1 MMFVYICVSM
11 IMGPLITWP
20 MYRDQRANSG
30 VDLDLPSCLRQRLV
44 YDHNTLSVPI
54 LSNLTSWA
62 GWSLLEGRHSLFPT
76 HSRLPGSRSLRE
88 SPFSSYLFTGILGS
102 QICTSGYMW
111 VLRVYTCRLLK
122 LIEAFVFAEPD
133 GFLLKDSISQL
144 ALQSME
150 VISVPIR
157 GGIPLLSVGKSISGC
172 LLLSADTHKLVMD
185 M

>member
-1 MMFVYICVSM
+1 
-11 IMGPLITWP
+11 
-20 MYRDQRANSG
+20 
-30 VDLDLPSCLRQRLV
+30 
-44 YDHNTLSVPI
+44 
-54 LSNLTSWA
+54 
-62 GWSLLEGRHSLFPT
+62 
-76 HSRLPGSRSLRE
+76 
-88 SPFSSYLFTGILGS
+88 
-102 QICTSGYMW
+102 MW
-111 VLRVYTCRLLK
+111 VLRVHTCRLLK